1 MVRGQAS
8 VADPRIVDGEPAVVY
23 PPTLWALLKQTAGS
37 HPTETVLADDHGRSF
52 SRTELIVHAEAVA
65 AALAAQGVG
74 TGSVVSWQLPTV
86 VESIVLL
93 LALAR
98 LDAVQNPLIP
108 ILRENEVSFITDQV
122 GTDVLVVP
130 SMWRGFDH
138 GAMAREIGKT
148 VGFSVIELDLE
159 TPPGPDDLR
168 LPTGQP
174 GTLPPEPLTTPGDD
188 AVRWLYFSSGTT
200 GKPKGARHT
209 DSSIM
214 ASGSGMVG
222 GTGFGAG
229 DVYPIAWPISHI
241 GGGTMLTASLVA
253 GTQLV
258 LFDSF
263 DKESSPLRMASH
275 GPTYLGTALPFFRAF
290 MDAQLKHGDEPL
302 FPRAHRATFGGAPL
316 PEAVHDELREVLGI
330 DTVLGSYGLTEFPIA
345 ATTHVDDSPEIRQ
358 RSVGRPSPGAQVRVG
373 AADGSGVSPDGE
385 GELYL
390 RGPQRLVG
398 YVDEALDLE
407 AFDEEGWFR
416 TGDLGT
422 VDEEGNIRITGRL
435 KDVIIRNAE
444 NISALEVEDVL
455 RSHPAVSDVTVI
467 GLPDPRTGER
477 VCAVVVVEPGT
488 SFDMEAMVEVC
499 TAAGLARYKH
509 PEQLEVVEGLERDA
523 MGKVR
528 KEGLKARFGPQS

>member
-1 MVRGQAS
+1 M
-8 VADPRIVDGEPAVVY
+8 ADPRIVNGEPAVSY
-23 PPTLWALLKQTAGS
+23 PPTLWALLRETAVT

-52 SRTELIVHAEAVA
+52 NRSELITHAESTA
-65 AALAAQGVG
+65 AALAEAGVG
-74 TGSVVSWQLPTV
+74 SGSVVSWQLPTV

-98 LDAVQNPLIP
+98 LDAVQNPLMP
-108 ILRENEVSFITDQV
+108 ILRENEIGFITEQV
-122 GTDVLVVP
+122 GTEVLVVP
-130 SMWRGFDH
+130 ATWRGFDH

-148 VGFSVIELDLE
+148 VGFSVVELDLE
-159 TPPGPDDLR
+159 SPLGPGDLR
-168 LPTGQP
+168 LPVGDP
-174 GTLPPEPLTTPGDD
+174 GSLPPEPLSSPAGDG
-188 AVRWLYFSSGTT
+188 VRWLYFSSGTT

-214 ASGSGMVG
+214 ASASGMVG
-222 GTGFGAG
+222 GTGFGPD

-241 GGGTMLTASLVA
+241 GGGTMLTASLVV

-258 LFDSF
+258 LFDAF
-263 DKESSPLRMASH
+263 DREVTPLRMASH

-290 MDAQLKHGDEPL
+290 MDAQLRHGDEPL
-302 FPRAHRATFGGAPL
+302 FPKAHRATFGGAPL
-316 PEAVHDELREVLGI
+316 PEAVHDELRDVVGI

-345 ATTHVDDSPEIRQ
+345 ATTHVDDPPEIRQ
-358 RSVGRPSPGAQVRVG
+358 RAVGRPSPGAQVRVG
-373 AADGSGVSPDGE
+373 TADGSGVSSDGE

-398 YVDEALDLE
+398 YVDSALDLE

-422 VDEEGNIRITGRL
+422 VDEDGNIRITGRL

-455 RSHPAVSDVTVI
+455 RLHPAVADVTVI
-467 GLPDPRTGER
+467 GLPDARTGER
-477 VCAVVVVEPGT
+477 VCAVVVLQAGE
-488 SFDMEAMVEVC
+488 SFDMPAMVEVC
-499 TAAGLARYKH
+499 TSAGLARYKH
-509 PEQLEVVEGLERDA
+509 PEQLEIVEGLDRDA

-528 KEGLKARFGPQS
+528 KDGLKAQFGTNP